1 MDGKKKT
8 QPKVEKFEKTNK
20 PLIQKKEEPKK
31 ELPKRKVTW
40 AGGVNVRKEPSL
52 DAEVVTIYPFNFIYE
67 VIETKKVKDKEWLK
81 VKDGWT
87 MIDYSEEVK

>member
-1 MDGKKKT
+1 MDKKKNQQKLT
-8 QPKVEKFEKTNK
+8 QEPKKE
-20 PLIQKKEEPKK
+20 PLIKKEEPKK

-40 AGGVNVRKEPSL
+40 AGGVNIRKEPSL
-52 DAEVVTIYPFNFIYE
+52 ETEIITVYPFNFIYE